1 MRARLI
7 CGMSIASEPLMTD
20 ETYTT
25 LLWGMI
31 CTLSFICGMVALIE
45 HPEWFGS

>member
-7 CGMSIASEPLMTD
+7 CGTSIASEWLMTD
-20 ETYTT
+20 ETYVT

-31 CTLSFICGMVALIE
+31 CTLSFICGIVALVE

>member
-1 MRARLI
+1 V
-7 CGMSIASEPLMTD
+7 SEQFASEPIASGPIMTD

-25 LLWGMI
+25 LLLGMI